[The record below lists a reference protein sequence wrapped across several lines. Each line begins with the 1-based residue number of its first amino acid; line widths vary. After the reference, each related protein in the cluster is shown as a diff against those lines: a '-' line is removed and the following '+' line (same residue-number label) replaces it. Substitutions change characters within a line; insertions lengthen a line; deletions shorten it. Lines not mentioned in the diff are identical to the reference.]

1 MNSRTRISNE
11 KNHLYFAIFANCDK
25 NTVNMETS
33 ILIQEI
39 MTGIVCALL
48 FVGLSYFINRRL
60 SGDSFKV
67 DVYLL
72 IMHAV
77 TLFCLAIFFEPI
89 INRLYYYFV
98 GEKLWQYQVM
108 PVYGRDVSLLSPL
121 LWSAY
126 GMHIYFIE
134 QTYLKHLPRFL
145 RNRKSY
151 ALLHGLDAPL
161 IFEVSGNLVFLLLIG
176 KYYAYYLPGD
186 LFHLT
191 SVRVIPLYILCIF
204 FGLLLLHWLE
214 KQKRHWAI
222 PGLIFSSGI
231 GFLYLA

>member
-1 MNSRTRISNE
+1 MDAST
-11 KNHLYFAIFANCDK
+11 
-25 NTVNMETS
+25 
-33 ILIQEI
+33 LIQEI
-39 MTGIVCALL
+39 MAGIVCALL
-48 FVGLSYFINRRL
+48 FVSLSYFINRRL

-67 DVYLL
+67 DIYLL
-72 IMHAV
+72 VLYAV
-77 TLFCLAIFFEPI
+77 TIFCLAVFLELVV
-89 INRLYYYFV
+89 NSLYHYFV
-98 GEKLWQYQVM
+98 GEKLWQYHVM
-108 PVYGRDVSLLSPL
+108 PVYGQDVSLLSPL

-134 QTYLKHLPRFL
+134 QTYLKHLPGVL
-145 RNRKSY
+145 RNRKSH

-161 IFEVSGNLVFLLLIG
+161 VFEVSGNLVFLLLIG

-191 SVRVIPLYILCIF
+191 SIRVIPLYILCIF

-214 KQKRHWAI
+214 KQKRHWVI
-222 PGLIFSSGI
+222 PGVIFSFGI